1 MVFYKTAEEIELIR
15 ESSLLVSQTHVEV
28 CKYLE
33 PGVKTSKLDQIA
45 EEFIRDN
52 KGVPAFKG
60 YNGFPAT
67 LCISINEEVVHGIPG
82 DREIKSGDVVSVDCG
97 VKMNGFFGDS
107 AFTYPIGEV
116 SSEALLLL
124 KHTNESLYKGIEMAI
139 HGNRL
144 EDIGF
149 AVQNQT
155 EKQYG
160 YGVVRELVG
169 HGIGKSLHEEPSVA
183 NYGKRGRGMKLQ
195 EGLVIAIEPMINLGT
210 AKVKFL
216 SDGWT
221 VVTADGKPSAHFEHT
236 IAVKKNRAD
245 ILSNHDIIFESI
257 KKNNNIVDFR

>member
-1 MVFYKTAEEIELIR
+1 MVFYKTSEEIELIR
-15 ESSLLVSQTHVEV
+15 ESSLLVCQAHVEV
-28 CKYLE
+28 CKQIA
-33 PGVKTSKLDQIA
+33 PGVSTSRLDQIA
-45 EEFIRDN
+45 EEYIRDN

-82 DREIKSGDVVSVDCG
+82 KREIKSGDVVSVDCG

-107 AFTYPIGEV
+107 AFTYAVGEV
-116 SSEALLLL
+116 ADDVLQLLRIS
-124 KHTNESLYKGIEMAI
+124 NESLYKGIEQAI

-149 AVQNQT
+149 AIQQHT
-155 EKQYG
+155 EREKG

-169 HGIGKSLHEEPSVA
+169 HGIGKSLHEEPSVP
-183 NYGKRGRGMKLQ
+183 NYGKRGRGIKLQ

-236 IAVKKNRAD
+236 VAVRKNKAE
-245 ILSNHDIIFESI
+245 ILSNHDIIFETI
-257 KKNNNIVDFR
+257 KKNKEIVDFR